1 VKASK
6 VGLLILVLGFGGVVE
21 TAWSVRQNI
30 GFGPQ
35 GCRVLAGRFYGSS
48 FTFDAEQTQAVP
60 AGTAIEVVNAFG
72 GVTVRAGDPGQVKI
86 ALRKV
91 VFRPTEE
98 QARAFAAEVHVN
110 AALDGNVLRVG
121 TNRDELENRGV
132 GREVGFETHFLLTVP
147 PATTVVV
154 RNEHGRVELAD
165 AASADVTNSFDAVRV
180 ERVAGAARLQSRHGN
195 VLADGVGGDLSLVS
209 RHGRVELQDVRGLA
223 TVDSEHGDVSAS
235 RTGALTVRA
244 SFGEVGVEGVRGD
257 LEVHAQHG
265 RINARDVSGAATLGA
280 SFGDVQVEKVG
291 AELRAEVAHGRVEAK
306 DIVGGVVAETS
317 FGDVVLARVGGPVQ
331 VKVAHGGVKAR
342 ALEKGAQISAS
353 GQDVVIDGFR
363 GEVRVDV
370 ERGGVTL
377 MPAGAL
383 TDRVWASAS
392 HGAVR
397 LEVSPGSRFVLDAA
411 AQPGEVQVDVP
422 GLVLTS
428 TTAGLTKGEMGG
440 GGVSVHLQARH
451 GDVRVQAATTT
462 AAAKNP

>member
-6 VGLLILVLGFGGVVE
+6 IGLLILVLGFGGAVE

-48 FTFDAEQTQAVP
+48 FRFDAERTQPVP

-98 QARAFAAEVHVN
+98 QARAFANEIRID
-110 AALDGNVLRVG
+110 AAVDGSVLRVG
-121 TNRDELENRGV
+121 TNRDELENRSE
-132 GREVGFETHFLLTVP
+132 GREVGFETHFELTVP
-147 PATTVVV
+147 PATAVTV
-154 RNEHGRVELAD
+154 RNEHGRVEVAD
-165 AASADVTNSFDAVRV
+165 AARADVTSSFDEVRLS
-180 ERVAGAARLQSRHGN
+180 RVSGAARIQSRHGD
-195 VLADGVGGDLSLVS
+195 VLASTVGGDLSLVA
-209 RHGRVELQDVRGLA
+209 RHGRVDIQDVQGRA
-223 TVDSEHGDVSAS
+223 TVDSEHGDVSAA
-235 RTGALTVRA
+235 RTGGLVVRA

-257 LEVHAQHG
+257 LEVRSQHG
-265 RINARDVSGAATLGA
+265 PVTARDVSGAATIEG
-280 SFGDVQVEKVG
+280 SFGDAQVEKAG
-291 AELRAEVAHGRVEAK
+291 GDARITVAHGAIDAADV
-306 DIVGGVVAETS
+306 VGGVVAETS

-331 VKVAHGGVKAR
+331 VKVVHGGVKAR

-353 GQDVVIDGFR
+353 GADVVIDGFR
-363 GEVRVDV
+363 GEVRVEV
-370 ERGGVTL
+370 ERGGVSL
-377 MPAGAL
+377 APAGAL
-383 TDRVWASAS
+383 TDPVWASAA

-397 LEVSPGSRFVLDAA
+397 LEVSAGSRFVLDATA
-411 AQPGEVQVDVP
+411 EPGEVQVDVP

-428 TTAGLTKGEMGG
+428 TTAGVTKGEIGG
-440 GGVSVHLQARH
+440 GGSSVHLQARH
-451 GDVRVQAATTT
+451 GDVRVQAAAT